1 MRGWRHEKAKNA
13 LDNYEGVVRHYGAKG
28 LKMDL
33 TSDKGRKKYFD
44 IRQKFWDICGNMK
57 LISEDIF
64 CEMNNCRFPSHYS

>member
-1 MRGWRHEKAKNA
+1 MP

-44 IRQKFWDICGNMK
+44 IRQKFWGHLRQYETNQ
-57 LISEDIF
+57 
-64 CEMNNCRFPSHYS
+64 